1 MVHNKIG
8 LNNFYPNEKGLY
20 FSRKKKKLMIKLS
33 TYVIILIILGSV
45 AITTVLADTVTV
57 NTYPYQIPGLSST
70 GLSVASSG
78 NVGIGTNNP
87 VPLVSTVNSENVNK
101 ILRVDGLYSN
111 SIGGVEICCRNGGMG
126 GMYATNGG
134 LWVNVAGNSWGGNNN
149 IIFATDQNNNEYLPT
164 EKMRITSIGNVG
176 IGTIPSQKLDVN
188 GTIRVTGNIVSP
200 NDICIGT
207 C

>member
-1 MVHNKIG
+1 M
-8 LNNFYPNEKGLY
+8 
-20 FSRKKKKLMIKLS
+20 KLS
-33 TYVIILIILGSV
+33 TYIIILVILGSIT
-45 AITTVLADTVTV
+45 ITTVLADTVII
-57 NTYPYQIPGLSST
+57 NTYPYQVPGSSDV

-87 VPLVSTVNSENVNK
+87 VPLVSTVNSESVNR
-101 ILRVDGLYSN
+101 ILRIDGTYSN
-111 SIGGVEICCRNGGMG
+111 SVGGVEICCRNGEMG

-149 IIFATDQNNNEYLPT
+149 IIFATNQNNNGYLPT

-176 IGTIPSQKLDVN
+176 IGTTVPSQKLDVN